1 MGVLAERVL
10 SRFLASELMVSPEY
24 VGALLKAPGLSSNAP
39 DAFYRLQQLAKGL
52 QNNAL
57 DPFPARELWAYLED
71 RGVPQDEIDLLKGI
85 RVLTP
90 RKPKTLSFSDAFIQF
105 GRETKTSVVPDMR
118 FETDHQAP
126 SAVLGWLAGY
136 KKLKPKVKE
145 LWARTVKKVQLG
157 GPVGTEDASWRPGGV
172 LHLTINRNSDPQV
185 RASQLTHELGHAFE
199 ELHHLQGEPWG
210 MSPFVSEYAEFKPLI
225 EDVAESYRA
234 FIEEPAHL
242 RGTCPEKFEIL
253 KHLV

>member
-136 KKLKPKVKE
+136 KKLKPIMENIEPDFVVANFRGE
-145 LWARTVKKVQLG
+145 EFDNAFAQAY
-157 GPVGTEDASWRPGGV
+157 DAM
-172 LHLTINRNSDPQV
+172 
-185 RASQLTHELGHAFE
+185 ELGKTQPEAAATE
-199 ELHHLQGEPWG
+199 IAKLCQAVLD
-210 MSPFVSEYAEFKPLI
+210 K
-225 EDVAESYRA
+225 
-234 FIEEPAHL
+234 EPA
-242 RGTCPEKFEIL
+242 
-253 KHLV
+253 